1 MGQRLD
7 LRRAAASLAA
17 VLASSCAP
25 PAETAVTS
33 PQASTDARVGGSM
46 ADAHADAGTVSGD
59 RLVHV
64 RILAINDF
72 HGNLQPPAGSNGW
85 IVAPP
90 DDPAAPADAGRTDG
104 GDVLIPTGGA
114 AFLAAHL
121 ARLRQGI
128 ANSILVSA
136 GDLTGA
142 SPLVSSLFGDRP
154 TIDVMN
160 EMGLNLEAVGNHD
173 FDHGLAALQW
183 LQHGGCASPPQGQP
197 SGDVGCDAGA
207 FGGAE
212 FTYLA
217 ANVFLRDG
225 GSTLFPAYVVKEWD
239 GARVAF
245 IGETLKG
252 TPAVTNAD
260 AVSGLAFGDEADTA
274 NALIP
279 EIQRQQVSAIV
290 LILHQGAEA
299 SSGTYDSCN
308 GLGGALLPILAR
320 LDPAIG
326 IVVSGHTHHAYDCKI
341 GGRLVTSA
349 ASYGRLVT
357 AIDLA
362 LDPVA
367 RRIVDARARNVPVTR
382 DVAPDP
388 GAQAIV
394 EQYAAQARTLAD
406 RVVGYVEADVTGN
419 SHVAG
424 RASCETPLGDLVADA
439 MQAATGGEIAFM
451 NAGGIRADLVAH
463 RPELGAY
470 AITYSDA
477 YAIQPFGND
486 LVTMS
491 LSGAAIRQLL
501 ARQYGRPGILQV
513 SHGFSYRYAVDRA
526 HGTIQVED
534 LRLRG
539 RPLEMAK
546 LYRVVVPSFLARGGD
561 GYEVLASGRDP
572 KVGPVDVQAFVDY
585 LGRITTRATPLK
597 WHPAPRV
604 EGNACTEPGTR

>member
-1 MGQRLD
+1 VCLRLD
-7 LRRAAASLAA
+7 LRRAAAPLAA

-25 PAETAVTS
+25 RAETAAAP
-33 PQASTDARVGGSM
+33 PQASTDARVGVSA
-46 ADAHADAGTVSGD
+46 ADAHTDAGTVSDD
-59 RLVHV
+59 RVVRV

-85 IVAPP
+85 VIAPP
-90 DDPAAPADAGRTDG
+90 DDPAAPADAGRTDA
-104 GDVLIPTGGA
+104 GDVLIAAGGA
-114 AFLAAHL
+114 AFLAAHV

-128 ANSILVSA
+128 ANSIFVSA

-154 TIDVMN
+154 TIEVMN

-173 FDHGLAALQW
+173 FDHGMAALEW
-183 LQHGGCASPPQGQP
+183 LQHGGCANPPQAP
-197 SGDVGCDAGA
+197 PGDDAACDAGA
-207 FGGAE
+207 FGGAQ

-225 GSTLFPAYVVKEWD
+225 SRTVFPAYVVKEWD

-260 AVSGLAFGDEADTA
+260 AVSGLAFRDEADTA

-279 EIQRQQVSAIV
+279 ELERQQVSAIV

-299 SSGTYDSCN
+299 SSGTYDSCS
-308 GLGGALLPILAR
+308 GLGGALLPILSR

-326 IVVSGHTHHAYDCKI
+326 IVVSGHTHQAYDCKI
-341 GGRLVTSA
+341 GGRLVTTA

-357 AIDLA
+357 AIDLVV
-362 LDPVA
+362 DPVA
-367 RRIVDARARNVPVTR
+367 RRIVDARAHNVPVTR

-388 GAQAIV
+388 GAQSIV
-394 EQYAAQARTLAD
+394 DGYAAEARTLAD

-419 SHVAG
+419 SRVAG
-424 RASCETPLGDLVADA
+424 SGSCETPLGDLVADA
-439 MQAATGGEIAFM
+439 MQAATGAEIAFM

-463 RPELGAY
+463 RPELGPH

-491 LSGAAIRQLL
+491 LTGAAIRELL
-501 ARQYGRPGILQV
+501 ARQYGRTGILQV
-513 SHGFSYRYAVDRA
+513 SRGFSYRYAVDRP
-526 HGTIQVED
+526 HRTIEVVD
-534 LRLRG
+534 LRVRG
-539 RPLEMAK
+539 RPLEMSK
-546 LYRVVVPSFLARGGD
+546 VYRVVVPSFLARGGD
-561 GYEVLASGRDP
+561 GYEVLASGKDL

-585 LGRITTRATPLK
+585 LGRITTRAAPLK

-604 EGNACTEPGTR
+604 DGDACTAR